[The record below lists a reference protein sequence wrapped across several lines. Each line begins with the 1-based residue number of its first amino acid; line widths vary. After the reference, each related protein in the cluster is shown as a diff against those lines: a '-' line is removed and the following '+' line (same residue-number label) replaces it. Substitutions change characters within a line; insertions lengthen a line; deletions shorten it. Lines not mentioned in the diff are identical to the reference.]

1 MRTDATQVPV
11 GNRANTIHF
20 AIIQNSNSILHTV
33 LSLCKLCDILSMHHP
48 QFYQCITPNMEF
60 LLHADRLGHYFE
72 WTSGCTYPHSRGF
85 TMNPLGTS
93 DERTPL
99 THSPFTMRRPETQA
113 LCQRTRTSRAL
124 IGRERSTVSG
134 ETRAGM
140 CTCRGLVAGQTQGN
154 QHNIKSTPCLH

>member
-1 MRTDATQVPV
+1 MLPRCRSETGRIPFISQSSRTATVYFIPCYP
-11 GNRANTIHF
+11 F
-20 AIIQNSNSILHTV
+20 ASYAT
-33 LSLCKLCDILSMHHP
+33 
-48 QFYQCITPNMEF
+48 FYQCITPNMEF

-99 THSPFTMRRPETQA
+99 PHSPFTMRRPETQA